1 MVNDPTTY
9 HGRHYDVFNEG
20 FEWYQTPHVHANVM
34 NTISTVIIEHALQ

>member
-20 FEWYQTPHVHANVM
+20 FEWYQTPHANVM